1 MEQRRDELTRRPL
14 YGISSPLFR
23 ENMLTVAMFPVYDLP
38 SDILSTLRLKDDIAT
53 IASKQDSD
61 QLRSQIKAQSDD
73 RINTFITATAA
84 CSLCKQSFYTV
95 EEQRSHVRSDLHNY
109 NLKQKLRGSGPVS
122 ELEFESLVKGMIQLP
137 AIQQVKSLMIA
148 ARFGRKPVW
157 LR

>member
-1 MEQRRDELTRRPL
+1 
-14 YGISSPLFR
+14 
-23 ENMLTVAMFPVYDLP
+23 MLPVYDLP

-61 QLRSQIKAQSDD
+61 QLRLQIEAQNED
-73 RINTFITATAA
+73 RINASITAAAA

-122 ELEFESLVKGMIQLP
+122 ELEFESIVKGMIY
-137 AIQQVKSLMIA
+137 IA
-148 ARFGRKPVW
+148 CYMTIKIANDYG
-157 LR
+157 